1 MTRIFKG
8 IFGIFM
14 TLLIM
19 LTSSFS
25 VNAASD
31 YKLLYTVENDGT
43 ATITGYEGTPIHLVI
58 PSEIDGYSVSKIG
71 MQAFGTTGESLYHD
85 SNSFCPAETITIEY
99 GISEIE
105 FEAFSNCKNLNAV
118 ILPDTLDTIG
128 DAAFCGCD
136 NLYEIT
142 IPANSKY
149 IFPYSFGFV
158 CDYIFNFYQDELYD
172 YEAVPKLINN
182 FVIYSE
188 HNTAAEAYANENG
201 LTFIALDES
210 ISTTTA
216 QTTQTT
222 STSTTTTTTISSD
235 NSESTNISTT
245 VTTTLSTTAI
255 TSDNQKTTTQT
266 SAQSSTAGTVSN
278 QTINTTQKIDSVSNG
293 NANNS
298 KGSSTSSPKTGDSF
312 PMVSALTAI
321 GISAVSTVLFMK
333 KRK

>member
-1 MTRIFKG
+1 MTRIFKC

-14 TLLIM
+14 ILLIM
-19 LTSSFS
+19 PTSFS
-25 VNAASD
+25 VNAESD

-58 PSEIDGYSVSKIG
+58 PPEIDGYSVSKIG
-71 MQAFGTTGESLYHD
+71 IQAFGTTGESLYHD
-85 SNSFCPAETITIEY
+85 SNSFCPAETIIIEY

-118 ILPDTLDTIG
+118 MLPNTLDTIG

-136 NLYEIT
+136 NLHEIT

-149 IFPYSFGFV
+149 IFPYSFGFA

-201 LTFIALDES
+201 FTFIALDEP
-210 ISTTTA
+210 ISTTMT

-222 STSTTTTTTISSD
+222 STSTTAITNTISSD
-235 NSESTNISTT
+235 NLESTNTSTNVSTTT
-245 VTTTLSTTAI
+245 VT
-255 TSDNQKTTTQT
+255 SDIQITTTQT
-266 SAQSSTAGTVSN
+266 SSPSSTIGEAGTTLK
-278 QTINTTQKIDSVSNG
+278 QTTTITQKVNFVSSG
-293 NANNS
+293 NTNASS
-298 KGSSTSSPKTGDSF
+298 KSSSTSSPKTGDSF
-312 PMVSALTAI
+312 PIVSILTAI
-321 GISAVSTVLFMK
+321 GISAVSAVLFMK

>member
-1 MTRIFKG
+1 MTRIVKC

-14 TLLIM
+14 ILLIM
-19 LTSSFS
+19 PTSFS
-25 VNAASD
+25 VNAESD

-58 PSEIDGYSVSKIG
+58 PSKIDGYSVSKIG
-71 MQAFGTTGESLYHD
+71 IQAFGTTGESLYHD
-85 SNSFCPAETITIEY
+85 SNSFCPAETIIIEY

-118 ILPDTLDTIG
+118 MLPDTLDTIG

-136 NLYEIT
+136 NLHEIT
-142 IPANSKY
+142 IPATSKY

-201 LTFIALDES
+201 FTFIALDEP

-216 QTTQTT
+216 QTTQATT
-222 STSTTTTTTISSD
+222 ASTTATTTTISSD

-245 VTTTLSTTAI
+245 VTITLSTTAI

-266 SAQSSTAGTVSN
+266 SKQSSTAGTISN
-278 QTINTTQKIDSVSNG
+278 QTITTTQKMNSVSNG

-298 KGSSTSSPKTGDSF
+298 KRSSTSSPKTGDSF
-312 PMVSALTAI
+312 PIVSALTAI